1 MLHNLPSGNTD
12 CTYHR
17 TCPRPLSL
25 LPSTSSPSPSAFRSF
40 LSANS
45 AQDLRASGNNSS
57 RAVHFTTAICFVR
70 APTFPSLSTW
80 NGRRVM
86 LYYGSRGSDSLG
98 SFSVLL
104 RRQKRRDAASVL
116 LFCSGTIPRFAT
128 ISTVARS
135 ICSAVRSPSPL
146 LRPLSP
152 TLPLFG
158 VPPIQIAV
166 LHAFPPSTPLRHSAQ
181 LSHSTAENFSL
192 RPLSLSFTLTPS
204 PSPDLHSLIT
214 QQSPKERCPF
224 LGPLAFGNCN
234 ITKFPSALCTG
245 ICASSVF
252 PYAFLPAYAEICMP
266 TLSVSF
272 TSIRSPRPS
281 VPLGATS

>member
-135 ICSAVRSPSPL
+135 ICSAVRSPSVPSL
-146 LRPLSP
+146 

-181 LSHSTAENFSL
+181 LSSATLLPKTFL
-192 RPLSLSFTLTPS
+192 CVLSLSFTLTPS

-272 TSIRSPRPS
+272 ASIRSPRPS

>member
-1 MLHNLPSGNTD
+1 MVVWSFGLEELWLGYTMLQNLPSGNTD

-25 LPSTSSPSPSAFRSF
+25 LPSTSSPSPSAFRSS

-135 ICSAVRSPSPL
+135 ICSAVRSRSPLPSPL
-146 LRPLSP
+146 SLCHYSACHPFKLPFCTHFRP
-152 TLPLFG
+152 PL
-158 VPPIQIAV
+158 
-166 LHAFPPSTPLRHSAQ
+166 HSATL
-181 LSHSTAENFSL
+181 LSSAQPLYCRKLFSASS
-192 RPLSLSFTLTPS
+192 LSLL
-204 PSPDLHSLIT
+204 L
-214 QQSPKERCPF
+214 
-224 LGPLAFGNCN
+224 
-234 ITKFPSALCTG
+234 
-245 ICASSVF
+245 
-252 PYAFLPAYAEICMP
+252 
-266 TLSVSF
+266 
-272 TSIRSPRPS
+272 
-281 VPLGATS
+281 